1 MGLFTSQEV
10 VAIAAELLTTLRE
23 AAADT
28 HPNEYMGLLRAR
40 RADRLGL
47 SDFDGGDLVVS
58 DVLVIPGTRSS
69 PVEATMRQDLIPN
82 DGSAVGSVHS
92 HPNGVLQPSDADLA
106 TFGRGRVH
114 LILGAPYW
122 PDDWQAYDRDGNPR
136 ELPVVDAD
144 LGDPESFFEFTQAD
158 IDEELNR

>member
-1 MGLFTSQEV
+1 MGLFRSRQV
-10 VAIAAELLTTLRE
+10 VAIAEELLSFLRE

-47 SDFDGGDLVVS
+47 PDQPGDALIVS

-69 PVEATMRQDLIPN
+69 PVEATMQTNLIPN

-92 HPNGVLQPSDADLA
+92 HPNGVLEPSDADVA
-106 TFGRGRVH
+106 SFTRGLVH
-114 LILGAPYW
+114 IILGAPYG
-122 PDDWQAYDRDGNPR
+122 PDDWEAYDSEGEPR

-158 IDEELNR
+158 IDEELQ